1 MLWGQEGMRGHT
13 VVYRMC
19 FSGEEADKASNGGNA
34 NTGRHQNRGCAAA
47 RQRTI
52 HRRRQ
57 PHQHQQR
64 GQNET
69 GNKTTAG
76 LLVPT

>member
-34 NTGRHQNRGCAAA
+34 NTCLLYTSDAAD
-47 RQRTI
+47 
-52 HRRRQ
+52 
-57 PHQHQQR
+57 
-64 GQNET
+64 E
-69 GNKTTAG
+69 
-76 LLVPT
+76 